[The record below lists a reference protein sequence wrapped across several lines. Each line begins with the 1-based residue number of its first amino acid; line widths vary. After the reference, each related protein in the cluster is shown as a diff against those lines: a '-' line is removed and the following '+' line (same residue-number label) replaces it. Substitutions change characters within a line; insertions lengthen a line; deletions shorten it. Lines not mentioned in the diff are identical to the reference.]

1 MKIFKRTMVVA
12 MAALMVFALV
22 ACGGQTNQSGSEDGE
37 NPAKGNEVASE
48 SFPKFEGAD
57 FEGNKVDESIFKENK
72 VTVLNFWFNGCSA
85 CVNEMPALEKFN
97 QTLKEYGAEIV
108 GVNVEANSG
117 EDKLQ
122 EAKDILSKQGA
133 TFRNIMIN
141 GDKEAKA
148 FLSEIMAF
156 PTTILVDEN
165 GKMIGKPITGNIDN
179 EKTLNEILEMV
190 KKASSGETIVE
201 ETIDPGVET
210 EPEITGEQDTVQNP
224 ELIALNGEMNKIF
237 ASHEEMWNKI
247 FPNAPK
253 EKVEMVDVEITY
265 GDYLYEAL
273 EKSKEFLTA
282 EEQELA
288 KKDIERIS
296 ELHEKIR
303 VLVRESGTN

>member
-1 MKIFKRTMVVA
+1 MAVA
-12 MAALMVFALV
+12 IATLMVFALV
-22 ACGGQTNQSGSEDGE
+22 ACGGQTKQSGSEDGK

-72 VTVLNFWFNGCSA
+72 VTVLNFWFNGCLA

-97 QTLKEYGAEIV
+97 QTLKENGAEIV

-122 EAKDILSKQGA
+122 EAKDILSEQGA
-133 TFRNIMIN
+133 TYRNIMIN
-141 GDKEAKA
+141 GGKEAEA
-148 FLSEIMAF
+148 FLSEIIAF

-165 GKMIGKPITGNIDN
+165 GKIIGKPITGNIDN

-190 KKASSGETIVE
+190 KKASSGEIIVE
-201 ETIDPGVET
+201 ETIDPGIADIET
-210 EPEITGEQDTVQNP
+210 GPEIDTGEQDAVQNP
-224 ELIALNGEMNKIF
+224 KVIALNDEMNKIF
-237 ASHEEMWNKI
+237 ASHNEMWNKI
-247 FPNAPK
+247 FLNAPK
-253 EKVEMVDVEITY
+253 EKAEMVDVEITY

-273 EKSKEFLTA
+273 EKSKESLTA

-296 ELHEKIR
+296 ELYEKIR
-303 VLVRESGTN
+303 VLMNAAS